1 MKAKINK
8 GKKMNTNK
16 YPEKD
21 IPSDCHCVH
30 CIENTKKHLTRKEE
44 LFIVKQ
50 EEKRRNKMLATKR
63 NNMLIN
69 YKEIKKLKSFYD
81 VKLKG
86 NETFDQLLKIE
97 RDFNERIK
105 QDTKN
110 IQSIDNQTRRN

>member
-1 MKAKINK
+1 M
-8 GKKMNTNK
+8 
-16 YPEKD
+16 
-21 IPSDCHCVH
+21 H

-105 QDTKN
+105 KDTKN